1 MARSPLHQLTRLEI
15 VNAKAA
21 VKPHTLSDGGRL
33 YILIKPDGAKLWRWN
48 YDFAGKTKTM
58 ALGGWPEVLEKERLT
73 LLAAN
78 CCDRGLIRCNAG
90 ERREAKA
97 QATFNADATFEAVA
111 KSGSGS
117 RKRTGR
123 RTIWTRSGGSLR
135 RTSIRGSAIAR

>member
-48 YDFAGKTKTM
+48 YDFAGKAKTM
-58 ALGGWPEVLEKERLT
+58 ALGGWPEVLEKEAHAAGRE
-73 LLAAN
+73 LLRQGI
-78 CCDRGLIRCNAG
+78 DPMQR
-90 ERREAKA
+90 RREAKA

-123 RTIWTRSGGSLR
+123 RTIWTRSSGSLR